1 MSTQLLKVLG
11 TRRLMY
17 IPYEEFE
24 KVMSQCS
31 EVFTTWDDEYD
42 KLQGLM
48 RDIVKKKRDEH
59 LKMVWRVNCSHKR
72 LQVRYLGFFLKYRN
86 PTSLFT

>member
-1 MSTQLLKVLG
+1 MANC
-11 TRRLMY
+11 
-17 IPYEEFE
+17 FD
-24 KVMSQCS
+24 
-31 EVFTTWDDEYD
+31 VFSTWDDEYD